1 MDTEAV
7 KVLLEA
13 QDRTFRTAID
23 LVVVQL
29 KSRLQAA
36 EGTVLD
42 LTRSLEF
49 SQQELKDLQ
58 SEVKVLKGSDK
69 DHKDT
74 IEVLK
79 TRVVELEQR
88 QNYQED
94 YNSRNNIRITWL
106 QEQPGETWEETAIT
120 VSKLLEDKLQLPSM
134 KIERAHHTG
143 PAVPSRSRTVVARL
157 EKFGDR
163 EAVVRNARKSRGTG
177 IFINEDLCPA
187 SQEKKRSQLP
197 LLKQAREDGKIAFF
211 KHTKLIIKDRSNNY
225 ERQLSS
231 VAVVGGGAARA
242 GDVPVVAARFTRSSL
257 AGSVGVEP
265 SMGACGGREE
275 VSLLAGPTTVAG
287 DASSTDDNDVAA
299 AGGAAPGGVRVALSV
314 GAGATHRRQ
323 GTVRN
328 RKK

>member
-23 LVVVQL
+23 LVVEQL

-94 YNSRNNIRITWL
+94 YNRRNNIRITGL
-106 QEQPGETWEETAIT
+106 KEQPGETWEETAIT

-163 EAVVRNARKSRGTG
+163 EA
-177 IFINEDLCPA
+177 
-187 SQEKKRSQLP
+187 
-197 LLKQAREDGKIAFF
+197 
-211 KHTKLIIKDRSNNY
+211 DRSNNY

-242 GDVPVVAARFTRSSL
+242 GDVPVVAARFTRSSR

-265 SMGACGGREE
+265 SVGACGGREE

>member
-13 QDRTFRTAID
+13 QDRIFRTAID
-23 LVVVQL
+23 LVVEQL

-58 SEVKVLKGSDK
+58 SEVKVLKGSGK

-79 TRVVELEQR
+79 IRVVEMEQR

-94 YNSRNNIRITWL
+94 YNRRNNIRITGL

-187 SQEKKRSQLP
+187 SQEKRSQLP

-242 GDVPVVAARFTRSSL
+242 GDVPVVAARFTRSSR

-265 SMGACGGREE
+265 SVGACGGREE
-275 VSLLAGPTTVAG
+275 VSLSAGPTTVAG
-287 DASSTDDNDVAA
+287 AASSTDDNDVAA
-299 AGGAAPGGVRVALSV
+299 AGGAAPGGAGVALSV

-328 RKK
+328 RKN